1 MKKYLS
7 HGLLLLAIPT
17 VVALGATVF
26 RDKQYAFI
34 SLAVAVLACV
44 AFFLC
49 FERNQTSSA
58 KLVLIA
64 VLTALSVVG
73 RLLFGALPGF
83 KPVTAMVVLTAMY
96 FGSEAGFLTG
106 ALTAVL
112 SNFYFGQGPWTPFQM
127 FTWGLLGFVA
137 GYLRNRL
144 KSSAVFL
151 AGYGAVA
158 GVAFSLLMDVWTALW
173 IDGAFNPARYGAA
186 VATSLGYMAIYAVS
200 NVVFLLLLR
209 KPMGRILGRIQE
221 KYGVY

>member
-64 VLTALSVVG
+64 VLTAL
-73 RLLFGALPGF
+73 
-83 KPVTAMVVLTAMY
+83 PVTAMVVLTAMY

-106 ALTAVL
+106 ELTAVL

-151 AGYGAVA
+151 AVYGAFA